1 MNRQDAGVRRTAL
14 ACAVA
19 MCVSVFGNPAHAAEG
34 AFRVTV
40 YVPPHGRDALVL
52 RDRVPMPIGA
62 VRLTRD
68 GRADSYA
75 FAGTPDDAARHY
87 RAAMVQRGFRLV
99 AQHGDLQA
107 WEDGRQRVELRL
119 TPVLGT
125 PAATRIVLIARSAG
139 G

>member
-1 MNRQDAGVRRTAL
+1 MNRQEADVRRTAL
-14 ACAVA
+14 TCALA
-19 MCVSVFGNPAHAAEG
+19 MCVSLPWSPAHAAEG
-34 AFRVTV
+34 TFRVTV
-40 YVPPHGRDALVL
+40 YVPPRGGDTMVL
-52 RDRVPMPIGA
+52 RDRVPIPIGA
-62 VRLTRD
+62 LRLTRD

-125 PAATRIVLIARSAG
+125 PATTRIVLITGSAG